1 MKKRQE
7 TSSDKK
13 KSVSL
18 NLECWMWELVEEL
31 ETNRSKF
38 FRDLLLEKIKVELIN
53 EKLMSETDT
62 VSELLGEVYLNIIQY
77 KRKLMT
83 ATTDRKPIRR
93 LGMKNVSEDLRK
105 KAISIH
111 MENWLW
117 DIAAKIAPNRSVFF
131 KDLLLQKM
139 KKDLLIAGMVKEN
152 VIIGQE
158 HAEQIV
164 KLKASRKINKKVS

>member
-7 TSSDKK
+7 ISSDKK

-18 NLECWMWELVEEL
+18 NLECWMWDLVEEV
-31 ETNRSKF
+31 ESNRSKF
-38 FRDLLLEKIKVELIN
+38 FRDLLLEKIKLELIN
-53 EKLMSETDT
+53 EKLMTETDT

-93 LGMKNVSEDLRK
+93 LGIKNGSEEFSK

-117 DIAAKIAPNRSVFF
+117 DIAAKIAPNRSVLF

-139 KKDLLIAGMVKEN
+139 KKDLFTAGIVNEN
-152 VIIGQE
+152 VAVGHE
-158 HAEQIV
+158 HADQFV
-164 KLKASRKINKKVS
+164 KLTAARKINKKVS

>member
-7 TSSDKK
+7 ISSEKK

-18 NLECWMWELVEEL
+18 NLECWMWELVEGI

-53 EKLMSETDT
+53 EKLMTETDT
-62 VSELLGEVYLNIIQY
+62 VSELLGEVYLNIVQY
-77 KRKLMT
+77 KRKLLT
-83 ATTDRKPIRR
+83 ANTDRKPIRR
-93 LGMKNVSEDLRK
+93 IGIKNAPEDLRK

-117 DIAAKIAPNRSVFF
+117 DIAAKIAPNRSVLF

-139 KKDLLIAGMVKEN
+139 KKDLLIAGIVKEN

-158 HAEQIV
+158 HAEQFV
-164 KLKASRKINKKVS
+164 NLAVARKINKKVS